1 MSTGKPRRAGSK
13 IDPERSVE
21 PSDSQALEQ
30 SRIHGLVIVATPIG
44 NASDIS
50 LRALAVLKSA
60 DAILCEDTR
69 VSAKLLARYA
79 IRRPLVAYHEHNA
92 ERMRPKILGRLRR
105 GESLALISDAGTPL
119 VSDPGYKL
127 VQAAISEGLPLTA
140 LPGPSAAL
148 AALVLSGL
156 PPDRFFFAGFL
167 PVRPTQRRQA
177 LAELAA
183 IPGTLIIYEAANRLP
198 TALTDM
204 AAVLGPR
211 PATVAREMTKL
222 FEEVR
227 RGDLATLAAHYAAGP
242 PRGEVV
248 VVIGP
253 PSAGKPV
260 EVNTLDRALSE
271 AMATMSLRDA
281 VDRVATTTGEPRRA
295 VYLRALS
302 LVDKKGAG
310 KTAAEKN
317 SLLAPRIG

>member
-13 IDPERSVE
+13 IDLETNAE
-21 PSDSQALEQ
+21 PSESQGPEQ

-50 LRALAVLKSA
+50 LRALAVLKGA

-69 VSAKLLARYA
+69 VSAKLLARHN

-127 VQAAISEGLPLTA
+127 VQAAIADGLPLTA

-148 AALVLSGL
+148 AALVLSGQ

-167 PVRPTQRRQA
+167 PVRSAQRRQA
-177 LAELAA
+177 LGELAA
-183 IPGTLIIYEAANRLP
+183 IPGTLILYEAANRLP
-198 TALTDM
+198 AALADM
-204 AAVLGPR
+204 LAVLGPR
-211 PATVAREMTKL
+211 PAAVARELTKL

-227 RGDLATLAAHYAAGP
+227 RGDLGSLAAHYAAGP

-253 PSAGKPV
+253 PLAEKPADASA
-260 EVNTLDRALSE
+260 LDKALAE
-271 AMATMSLRDA
+271 ALTSMSLRDA
-281 VDRVATTTGEPRRA
+281 VDRVAAATGEPRRT
-295 VYLRALS
+295 VYVRALA
-302 LVDKKGAG
+302 LEKKTPKPDRDPDEG
-310 KTAAEKN
+310 
-317 SLLAPRIG
+317 